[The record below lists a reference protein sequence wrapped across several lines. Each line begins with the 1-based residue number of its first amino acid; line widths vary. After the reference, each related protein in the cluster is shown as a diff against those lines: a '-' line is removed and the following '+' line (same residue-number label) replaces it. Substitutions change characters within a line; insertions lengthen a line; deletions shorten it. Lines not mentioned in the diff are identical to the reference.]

1 MRRDAQSERSSLSG
15 RESGRERQTSA
26 ENGGQGRRM
35 SQMQS
40 DLATL
45 PIGSW
50 AFSPAPGE
58 TVRILDVETVWNH
71 TVCQVWIPGRAAV
84 ERVPAE
90 ALAPQAPTKATALER
105 VAYAVAASR
114 IADALTQD
122 VLLAPLQAGVIPL
135 PHQLHALSRAMA
147 DDRIRYLLA
156 DEVGLGK
163 TIEAGLVF
171 RELKLRGLVKRV
183 LVVAPKG
190 LVTQWVQE
198 MKTHFGEEFRL
209 LTPSEFFLWRN
220 LTGSENIW
228 RHFDQVVCPAD
239 SIKPV
244 ERRRGWSRERLEAY
258 NQERLGDLID
268 AGWDLIICD
277 EAHRLGG
284 STEQVARY
292 RLGKAL
298 AEAAPYLLL
307 LSATPHQGKT
317 NSFQRLMALLDQ
329 EEFIAAGSIRK
340 ERVAPFVIRTEKR
353 RAITERGDPLFL
365 PRLTKL
371 RPVRWE
377 EKHKLQKHLYESVTE
392 YVRLGYNQAMRQN
405 RQYLGFLMIL
415 MQRLVTSSTS
425 AIASAL
431 ERRLEV
437 LQATN
442 LTATDEEPADDD
454 LAEKDSQEQL
464 EELLATRLAGLQNEK
479 EEVQLLLDLARR
491 CQAQGPDARA
501 ETLLAILYEN
511 QREENYP
518 DLKYLIFTEFVPTQ
532 NMLKVFLEQHGFSVV
547 CLNGSMDLEERRR
560 VQRQFAEKARILV
573 STDAGGE
580 GLNLQFAH
588 VVVNYDLPWN
598 PMRIE
603 QRIGRVDR
611 IGQKYP
617 VKAFNLIF
625 EDSVELRVQEVLEE
639 KLATI
644 LNEFGVDKTQDVL
657 DSAES
662 GAAFGKLYAQAI
674 LNPGDIEKNI
684 DRLIQEVR
692 EQAQQE
698 QAGRSYYG
706 ETVLDPSLAQQL
718 SSHPLPY
725 WVERMTTA
733 YLRCEGGKV
742 WRDLFSYALEWPD
755 GSRME
760 RVSFHSRDA
769 QDRGL
774 QHVSLEDA
782 RIRRL
787 VQQLPRVVISEP
799 IPCVRFA
806 SLPAEIVGYW
816 SLWRIALDNQSL
828 RDVKIIP
835 LFHHDGGRILLP
847 TARHIWD
854 SLVEERPEVA
864 QVGTKT
870 GAEVEGVFRLLQ
882 AEAERQGE
890 NAFHELYA
898 RHQQRL
904 KREQEKAHYAFQ
916 VRRDAL
922 ARIGLP
928 EVRQHRIKRLDEEER
943 AWAADLRKRERILP
957 ELQPVVILRVEP

>member
-1 MRRDAQSERSSLSG
+1 
-15 RESGRERQTSA
+15 
-26 ENGGQGRRM
+26 
-35 SQMQS
+35 
-40 DLATL
+40 
-45 PIGSW
+45 
-50 AFSPAPGE
+50 
-58 TVRILDVETVWNH
+58 VRILDVETVWNH
-71 TVCQVWIPGRAAV
+71 TVYHVWIPRLGSV
-84 ERVPAE
+84 ERVPADS
-90 ALAPQAPTKATALER
+90 LSPTQPTKTTGIDR
-105 VAYAVAASR
+105 IAYAVAAAR

-122 VLLAPLQAGVIPL
+122 VLLAPLEAGVIPL
-135 PHQLHALSRAMA
+135 PHQLHALTRAVIG
-147 DDRIRYLLA
+147 DRVRYLLA

-163 TIEAGLVF
+163 TVEAGLIF

-198 MKTHFGEEFRL
+198 MQTHFGEEFRL
-209 LTPSEFFLWRN
+209 LTPSEFSSWRN
-220 LTGSENIW
+220 LTGAENVW
-228 RHFDQVVCPAD
+228 RQFDQVVCPAD

-244 ERRRGWSRERLEAY
+244 ERRRGWSREKLETY

-317 NSFQRLMALLDQ
+317 AGFQRVMALLDRD
-329 EEFIAAGSIRK
+329 EFITSASIRK
-340 ERVAPFVIRTEKR
+340 EKVAPFVIRTEKR
-353 RAITERGDPLFL
+353 RAITEKGDPLFM

-371 RPVRWE
+371 MPVRWQ
-377 EKHKLQKHLYESVTE
+377 EKHKLQQHLYESVTE

-415 MQRLVTSSTS
+415 MQRLVTSSTQ

-431 ERRLEV
+431 ERRLEA

-442 LTATDEEPADDD
+442 LTATDEEPPEDGEEQDT
-454 LAEKDSQEQL
+454 QERL
-464 EELLATRLAGLQNEK
+464 DELLATRLAGLQNEK
-479 EEVQLLLDLARR
+479 EEVKLLLDLARR

-501 ETLLAILYEN
+501 ETLLDILYEN
-511 QREENYP
+511 QREENDP

-532 NMLKVFLEQHGFSVV
+532 TMLRDFLEQHGFSVV

-588 VVVNYDLPWN
+588 VIINYDLPWN

-611 IGQKYP
+611 IGQKRP

-644 LNEFGVDKTQDVL
+644 LDEFGVDKTQDVL

-662 GAAFGKLYAQAI
+662 GAVFEKLYAQAI

-692 EQAQQE
+692 EQAKE
-698 QAGRSYYG
+698 EAAGRSYYG
-706 ETVLDPSLAQQL
+706 ETVLDPAVAQQL
-718 SSHPLPY
+718 SSHPLPF
-725 WVERMTTA
+725 WVERMATA
-733 YLRCEGGKV
+733 YVRSEGGTV
-742 WRDLFSYALEWPD
+742 RRDLFSYTLEWPD

-760 RVSFHSRDA
+760 RVAFQSREA

-787 VQQLPRVVISEP
+787 VQQLPRVVPSEP
-799 IPCVRFA
+799 VPCVRFA
-806 SLPAEIVGYW
+806 SLPAEVVGHW

-835 LFHHDGGRILLP
+835 IFHHDDGRTLGP
-847 TARHIWD
+847 TARRIWD
-854 SLVEERPEVA
+854 ALMEDRPGVE
-864 QVGTKT
+864 QVGTQAGT
-870 GAEVEGVFRLLQ
+870 EVEAVFRRLR
-882 AEAERQGE
+882 AEAERLGE
-890 NAFHELYA
+890 DAFHDLHV
-898 RHQQRL
+898 RHRQRL
-904 KREQEKAHYAFQ
+904 KREQEKGQYAFQ
-916 VRRDAL
+916 VRREAL
-922 ARIGLP
+922 GRLGLP
-928 EVRQHRIKRLDEEER
+928 EVRQHRLKRLEGEER
-943 AWAADLRKRERILP
+943 AWAAELRKREQILP
-957 ELQPVVILRVEP
+957 ELQPVVLLRVEAGHG

>member
-1 MRRDAQSERSSLSG
+1 MIMTTIPPNFA
-15 RESGRERQTSA
+15 
-26 ENGGQGRRM
+26 
-35 SQMQS
+35 
-40 DLATL
+40 
-45 PIGSW
+45 IGSW
-50 AFSPAPGE
+50 AFSAAHGE
-58 TVRILDVETVWNH
+58 SVRILDVETVWNH
-71 TVCQVWIPGRAAV
+71 TVYQVWIPRLATV
-84 ERVPAE
+84 ERVPADSLSP
-90 ALAPQAPTKATALER
+90 AQPTKATGIDR
-105 VAYAVAASR
+105 IVYAVAAAR

-122 VLLAPLQAGVIPL
+122 VLLAPLEAGVIPL
-135 PHQLHALSRAMA
+135 PHQLHALTRAVTG
-147 DDRIRYLLA
+147 DRVRYLLA

-163 TIEAGLVF
+163 TIEAGLIF

-198 MKTHFGEEFRL
+198 MQTHFGEEFRL
-209 LTPSEFFLWRN
+209 LTPSEFSSWRN
-220 LTGSENIW
+220 LTGAENVW
-228 RHFDQVVCPAD
+228 RQFDQVVCPAD
-239 SIKPV
+239 SIKPI
-244 ERRRGWSRERLEAY
+244 ERRRGWTREKLETH

-317 NSFQRLMALLDQ
+317 AGFQRVMALLDRD
-329 EEFIAAGSIRK
+329 EFITSGAIRK
-340 ERVAPFVIRTEKR
+340 EKVAPFVIRTEKR
-353 RAITERGDPLFL
+353 RAINDKGDPLFM

-371 RPVRWE
+371 MPVRWE
-377 EKHKLQKHLYESVTE
+377 EKHSLQKRLYELVTE

-415 MQRLVTSSTS
+415 MQRLVTSSTQ

-431 ERRLEV
+431 ERRLEA

-442 LTATDEEPADDD
+442 LTATDEEPP
-454 LAEKDSQEQL
+454 ESSNEEQDSQEQL
-464 EELLATRLAGLQNEK
+464 DELLSVRMAGLENEK
-479 EEVQLLLDLARR
+479 EEVKMLLEIARHCR
-491 CQAQGPDARA
+491 ALGPDARA
-501 ETLLAILYEN
+501 ETLLNILYEN
-511 QREENYP
+511 QQQENNP
-518 DLKYLIFTEFVPTQ
+518 ELKYLVFTEFVPTQ
-532 NMLKVFLEQHGFSVV
+532 TMLRDFLEQHGFSVV

-588 VVVNYDLPWN
+588 IIINYDLPWN

-611 IGQKYP
+611 IGQKLP

-644 LNEFGVDKTQDVL
+644 LDEFGVDKTQDVL

-662 GAAFGKLYAQAI
+662 GVVFERLYAQAI

-684 DRLIQEVR
+684 DRLIAEVR

-698 QAGRSYYG
+698 SAGRSYYG
-706 ETVLDPSLAQQL
+706 ETVLDPTLAQQL
-718 SSHPLPY
+718 SSHPLPF
-725 WVERMTTA
+725 WVERMATA
-733 YLRCEGGKV
+733 YLRSEGGTV
-742 WRDLFSYALEWPD
+742 QRDLFSYTLEWPD
-755 GSRME
+755 GSRMD
-760 RVSFHSRDA
+760 RVSFQSRDA
-769 QDRGL
+769 QEKGL
-774 QHVSLEDA
+774 QHVSLEDS

-787 VQQLPRVVISEP
+787 VQQLPRVVATEP

-806 SLPAEIVGYW
+806 SLPAEVVGYW
-816 SLWRIALDNQSL
+816 ALWRIAIDHQSL

-835 LFHHDGGRILLP
+835 IFHHDDGRNLVP

-854 SLVEERPEVA
+854 SLMQDRPEVE

-870 GAEVEGVFRLLQ
+870 GSEVESVFRRLRS
-882 AEAERQGE
+882 EAERQGE

-904 KREQEKAHYAFQ
+904 KREQDKGQYAFQ
-916 VRRDAL
+916 VRREAL
-922 ARIGLP
+922 GRLGLP
-928 EVRQHRIKRLDEEER
+928 EVRQHRLKRLDEEER
-943 AWAADLRKRERILP
+943 TWAAELRKRERILP
-957 ELQPVVILRVEP
+957 ELQPVILLRVEAGNG

>member
-1 MRRDAQSERSSLSG
+1 MTTTPPSFA
-15 RESGRERQTSA
+15 
-26 ENGGQGRRM
+26 
-35 SQMQS
+35 
-40 DLATL
+40 
-45 PIGSW
+45 IGSW
-50 AFSPAPGE
+50 AFSAAHGE
-58 TVRILDVETVWNH
+58 SVRILDVETVWSH
-71 TVCQVWIPGRAAV
+71 TVYQVWIPRLATV
-84 ERVPAE
+84 ERVPADSLSP
-90 ALAPQAPTKATALER
+90 AQPTKTTGLDR
-105 VAYAVAASR
+105 IAYAVAAAR

-122 VLLAPLQAGVIPL
+122 VLLAPLEAGVIPL
-135 PHQLHALSRAMA
+135 PHQLHALTRAVTG
-147 DDRIRYLLA
+147 DRVRYLLA

-163 TIEAGLVF
+163 TIEAGLIF

-198 MKTHFGEEFRL
+198 MQTHFGEEFRL
-209 LTPSEFFLWRN
+209 LTPSEFSSWRN
-220 LTGSENIW
+220 LTGAENVW
-228 RHFDQVVCPAD
+228 RQFDQVVCPAD
-239 SIKPV
+239 SIKPI
-244 ERRRGWSRERLEAY
+244 ERRRGWSREKLETH

-317 NSFQRLMALLDQ
+317 AGFQRVMALLDRD
-329 EEFIAAGSIRK
+329 EFITSGAIRK
-340 ERVAPFVIRTEKR
+340 EKVAPFVIRTEKR
-353 RAITERGDPLFL
+353 RAINDKGDPLFM

-371 RPVRWE
+371 MPVRWE
-377 EKHKLQKHLYESVTE
+377 EKHALQKRLYELVTE

-415 MQRLVTSSTS
+415 MQRLVTSSTQ

-431 ERRLEV
+431 ERRLEA

-442 LTATDEEPADDD
+442 LTATDEEPP
-454 LAEKDSQEQL
+454 ESSNEEQDSQEQL
-464 EELLATRLAGLQNEK
+464 DELLSVRMAGLENEK
-479 EEVQLLLDLARR
+479 EEVKMLLEIARHCR
-491 CQAQGPDARA
+491 ALGPDARA
-501 ETLLAILYEN
+501 ETLLNILYEN
-511 QREENYP
+511 QQQENNP
-518 DLKYLIFTEFVPTQ
+518 ELKYLVFTEFVPTQ
-532 NMLKVFLEQHGFSVV
+532 TMLRDFLEQHGFSVV

-588 VVVNYDLPWN
+588 IIINYDLPWN

-611 IGQKYP
+611 IGQKLP

-644 LNEFGVDKTQDVL
+644 LDEFGVDKTQDVL

-662 GAAFGKLYAQAI
+662 GVVFERLYAQAI

-684 DRLIQEVR
+684 DRLIAEVR
-692 EQAQQE
+692 EQAKE
-698 QAGRSYYG
+698 ESAGRSYYG
-706 ETVLDPSLAQQL
+706 ETVLDPTLAQQL
-718 SSHPLPY
+718 SSHPLPF
-725 WVERMTTA
+725 WVERMATA
-733 YLRCEGGKV
+733 YLRSEGGTV
-742 WRDLFSYALEWPD
+742 QRDLFSYTLEWPD
-755 GSRME
+755 GSRMD
-760 RVSFHSRDA
+760 RVSFQSRDA
-769 QDRGL
+769 QEKGL
-774 QHVSLEDA
+774 QHVSLEDS

-787 VQQLPRVVISEP
+787 VQQLPRVVVTEP

-806 SLPAEIVGYW
+806 SLPAEVVGYW
-816 SLWRIALDNQSL
+816 ALWRIAIDHQSL

-835 LFHHDGGRILLP
+835 IFHHDDGRNLVP
-847 TARHIWD
+847 TARHIWN
-854 SLVEERPEVA
+854 SLMQDRPEVE

-870 GAEVEGVFRLLQ
+870 GSEVESVFRRLRS
-882 AEAERQGE
+882 EAERQGE
-890 NAFHELYA
+890 DAFHELYA

-904 KREQEKAHYAFQ
+904 KREQDKGQYAFQ
-916 VRRDAL
+916 VRREAL
-922 ARIGLP
+922 GRLGLP
-928 EVRQHRIKRLDEEER
+928 EVRQHRLKRLDEEER
-943 AWAADLRKRERILP
+943 TWAAELRKRERILP
-957 ELQPVVILRVEP
+957 ELQPVILLRVEAGNG

>member
-1 MRRDAQSERSSLSG
+1 MTTTTPPSF
-15 RESGRERQTSA
+15 TV
-26 ENGGQGRRM
+26 
-35 SQMQS
+35 
-40 DLATL
+40 
-45 PIGSW
+45 GSW
-50 AFSPAPGE
+50 AYSQAHGE
-58 TVRILDVETVWNH
+58 SVRILDAETVWGH
-71 TVCQVWIPGRAAV
+71 TVYQVWIPRLSAV

-90 ALAPQAPTKATALER
+90 SLSPRQPTKATGLDR
-105 VAYAVAASR
+105 IAYSVAAAR

-122 VLLAPLQAGVIPL
+122 VLLAPLEAGVIPL
-135 PHQLHALSRAMA
+135 PHQLYALTRAVTG
-147 DDRIRYLLA
+147 DRVRYLLA

-163 TIEAGLVF
+163 TIEAGLIF

-198 MKTHFGEEFRL
+198 MQTHFGEEFRL
-209 LTPSEFFLWRN
+209 LTPSEFSLWRN
-220 LTGSENIW
+220 LTGSENVW
-228 RHFDQVVCPAD
+228 RHFDQAVCPLD

-244 ERRRGWSRERLEAY
+244 ERRRGWSREKLEAY

-317 NSFQRLMALLDQ
+317 DGFQRLMALLDRD
-329 EEFIAAGSIRK
+329 EFIPAGSIRK
-340 ERVAPFVIRTEKR
+340 EKVVPFVIRTEKR
-353 RAITERGDPLFL
+353 RAINEKGDPLFM

-371 RPVRWE
+371 TPVRWE
-377 EKHKLQKHLYESVTE
+377 EKHKLQQHLYESVTE

-415 MQRLVTSSTS
+415 MQRLVTSSTQ

-437 LQATN
+437 LQSTN
-442 LTATDEEPADDD
+442 LTATDEEPPEDNI
-454 LAEKDSQEQL
+454 EEQDSQEQL

-479 EEVQLLLDLARR
+479 EEVKLLLDLARR

-501 ETLLAILYEN
+501 ETLLNILYEN
-511 QREENYP
+511 QREENNP
-518 DLKYLIFTEFVPTQ
+518 ELKYLIFTEFVPTQ
-532 NMLKVFLEQHGFSVV
+532 NMLRDFLEQHGFPVV

-560 VQRQFAEKARILV
+560 VQRQFAEEARVLV

-588 VVVNYDLPWN
+588 IIINYDLPWN

-611 IGQKYP
+611 IGQKHP

-625 EDSVELRVQEVLEE
+625 EDSVELRVQEVLED

-644 LNEFGVDKTQDVL
+644 LDEFGVDKTQDVL

-662 GAAFGKLYAQAI
+662 GAIFEKLYAQAI
-674 LNPGDIEKNI
+674 LNPGEIEQNI

-692 EQAQQE
+692 QQAQQE
-698 QAGRSYYG
+698 IQGRSYYG
-706 ETVLDPSLAQQL
+706 ETDLDPTLAQQL
-718 SSHPLPY
+718 SSHPLPF
-725 WVERMTTA
+725 WVERMATA

-742 WRDLFSYALEWPD
+742 QKDLFGYSLQWPD
-755 GSRME
+755 GSRMD

-769 QDRGL
+769 QDKGL
-774 QHVSLEDA
+774 QHVSLEDP

-787 VQQLPRVVISEP
+787 VQQLPRVAPTEP

-806 SLPAEIVGYW
+806 SLPAEVVGYW
-816 SLWRIALDNQSL
+816 SLWRIALDDQSL

-835 LFHHDGGRILLP
+835 LFHHDDGRNLLP

-854 SLVEERPEVA
+854 ALMEDRPEVE
-864 QVGTKT
+864 QTGTMT
-870 GAEVEGVFRLLQ
+870 GEEVDAVFRRLRL
-882 AEAERQGE
+882 EAERQGE
-890 NAFHELYA
+890 AAFHELHA

-904 KREQEKAHYAFQ
+904 KREQEKGHYAFQ

-922 ARIGLP
+922 NRIGLP
-928 EVRQHRIKRLDEEER
+928 EVRQHRIKRLEEEQQ
-943 AWAADLRKRERILP
+943 AWAAELRKREQILP
-957 ELQPVVILRVEP
+957 ELQPVILLRVEAGNG

>member
-1 MRRDAQSERSSLSG
+1 MDFAV
-15 RESGRERQTSA
+15 
-26 ENGGQGRRM
+26 
-35 SQMQS
+35 
-40 DLATL
+40 
-45 PIGSW
+45 GSW
-50 AFSPAPGE
+50 AFSAAHGE
-58 TVRILDVETVWNH
+58 SVRILDMETVWSH
-71 TVCQVWIPGRAAV
+71 TVYQVWIPRLAAV

-90 ALAPQAPTKATALER
+90 SLATAQPTKATGLDR
-105 VAYAVAASR
+105 IAYAVAAAR

-122 VLLAPLQAGVIPL
+122 VLLAPLEAGVIPL
-135 PHQLHALSRAMA
+135 PHQLYALTRAMA
-147 DDRIRYLLA
+147 EDRIRYLLA

-163 TIEAGLVF
+163 TIEAGLIF

-198 MKTHFGEEFRL
+198 MQTHFGEEFRL
-209 LTPSEFFLWRN
+209 LTPSEFSSFRN
-220 LTGSENIW
+220 LTGSDNVW
-228 RHFDQVVCPAD
+228 RQFDQVVCPVD
-239 SIKPV
+239 SIKPI
-244 ERRRGWSRERLEAY
+244 EKRRGWPKEKLETY

-298 AEAAPYLLL
+298 ADAAPYLLL

-317 NSFQRLMALLDQ
+317 ASFQRLMALLDRD
-329 EEFIAAGSIRK
+329 EFNTAGSIRR
-340 ERVAPFVIRTEKR
+340 ESVIPFVVRTEKR
-353 RAITERGDPLFL
+353 RAINDRGDPLFL

-371 RPVRWE
+371 MPVRWE
-377 EKHKLQKHLYESVTE
+377 EKHALQKQLYESVTQ
-392 YVRLGYNQAMRQN
+392 YVRLGYNQAIQQN

-415 MQRLVTSSTS
+415 MQRLVTSSTQ

-431 ERRLEV
+431 DRRLAA

-442 LTATDEEPADDD
+442 VTATDEEPP
-454 LAEKDSQEQL
+454 ETNGEEQDSQEQL
-464 EELLATRLAGLQNEK
+464 EELLSIRLAGLQNEK

-491 CQAQGPDARA
+491 CQAQAPDARA
-501 ETLLAILYEN
+501 ETLLDILYEN
-511 QREENYP
+511 QRQENNP
-518 DLKYLIFTEFVPTQ
+518 ELKYLIFTEFVPTQ
-532 NMLKVFLEQHGFSVV
+532 NMLRYFLEQHGFSVV
-547 CLNGSMDLEERRR
+547 CLNGSMDLDQRRR
-560 VQRQFAEKARILV
+560 VQLEFAEKARILV

-588 VVVNYDLPWN
+588 IIINYDLPWN
-598 PMRIE
+598 PMKIE

-611 IGQKYP
+611 IGQKRP

-625 EDSVELRVQEVLEE
+625 DDSVELRVREVLEE

-644 LNEFGVDKTQDVL
+644 LAEFGVDKTQDVL

-662 GAAFGKLYAQAI
+662 GAVFEKLYAQAI
-674 LNPGDIEKNI
+674 LNPGGIEKNI

-692 EQAQQE
+692 QQAQQE
-698 QAGRSYYG
+698 VAGRSYYG
-706 ETVLDPSLAQQL
+706 ETVLDPALAQQL
-718 SSHPLPY
+718 SSHPLPF
-725 WVERMTTA
+725 WVERMATA

-742 WRDLFSYALEWPD
+742 QRDLFSYSLEWPD

-774 QHVSLEDA
+774 SHVSLEDA

-787 VQQLPRVVISEP
+787 VRQLPRVVLTEP
-799 IPCVRFA
+799 IPCLRFLN
-806 SLPAEIVGYW
+806 LPAEVVGYW

-828 RDVKIIP
+828 RDVKIVPI
-835 LFHHDGGRILLP
+835 FHHDDGRILLP

-854 SLVEERPEVA
+854 GLLEERPEVE
-864 QVGTKT
+864 QVGTKS
-870 GAEVEGVFRLLQ
+870 GADVEAVFGRLRS
-882 AEAERQGE
+882 EAERQGE
-890 NAFHELYA
+890 DAFHELHA

-904 KREQEKAHYAFQ
+904 KREQEKGQYAFH

-922 ARIGLP
+922 NRIGLP
-928 EVRQHRIKRLDEEER
+928 EVRQHRLKRLDEEQQV
-943 AWAADLRKRERILP
+943 WASGLRKREQILP
-957 ELQPVVILRVEP
+957 ELQPVILLRVEAGNG

>member
-1 MRRDAQSERSSLSG
+1 MLDSSVAGQTFEVG
-15 RESGRERQTSA
+15 R
-26 ENGGQGRRM
+26 
-35 SQMQS
+35 
-40 DLATL
+40 
-45 PIGSW
+45 W
-50 AFSPAPGE
+50 AFSATHGE
-58 TVRILDVETVWNH
+58 SVRILDVETVWNH
-71 TVCQVWIPGRAAV
+71 TIYQIWIPRLATV
-84 ERVPAE
+84 ERVSADSLSPA
-90 ALAPQAPTKATALER
+90 QPTRTTGLDR
-105 VAYAVAASR
+105 IAYAAAAAR

-122 VLLAPLQAGVIPL
+122 VLLAPLEAGVIPL
-135 PHQLHALSRAMA
+135 PHQLHALSRAVTG
-147 DDRIRYLLA
+147 DRVRYLLA

-163 TIEAGLVF
+163 TIEAGLIF

-198 MKTHFGEEFRL
+198 MQTHFGEEFRL
-209 LTPSEFFLWRN
+209 LTPSEFSSWRN
-220 LTGSENIW
+220 LTGAENVW
-228 RHFDQVVCPAD
+228 RQFDQVVCPAD

-244 ERRRGWSRERLEAY
+244 ERRRGWSREKLEAY

-317 NSFQRLMALLDQ
+317 AGFQRVMALLDR
-329 EEFIAAGSIRK
+329 EEFITAASIRK
-340 ERVAPFVIRTEKR
+340 EKVAPFVIRTEKR
-353 RAITERGDPLFL
+353 RAINDKGDPLFM

-371 RPVRWE
+371 MPVRWE
-377 EKHKLQKHLYESVTE
+377 EKHTLQKHLYESVTE

-415 MQRLVTSSTS
+415 MQRLVTSSTQ

-431 ERRLEV
+431 ERRLEA
-437 LQATN
+437 LQEFP
-442 LTATDEEPADDD
+442 LTPALSPDDKGGDGVEYEEQ
-454 LAEKDSQEQL
+454 DSQEQL
-464 EELLATRLAGLQNEK
+464 DELLATRLAGLQNEK
-479 EEVQLLLDLARR
+479 EEVKLLLELARR

-501 ETLLAILYEN
+501 ETLLDILYEN
-511 QREENYP
+511 QQEENDP

-532 NMLKVFLEQHGFSVV
+532 TMLRDFLEQHGFSVV

-588 VVVNYDLPWN
+588 VIINYDLPWN

-611 IGQKYP
+611 IGQKRL

-625 EDSVELRVQEVLEE
+625 EDSVERRVQEVLEE

-644 LNEFGVDKTQDVL
+644 LDEFGVDKTQDVL

-662 GAAFGKLYAQAI
+662 GAVFEKLYAQAI
-674 LNPGDIEKNI
+674 LNPGDIENNI

-692 EQAQQE
+692 EQAKE
-698 QAGRSYYG
+698 EAAGRSYYG
-706 ETVLDPSLAQQL
+706 ETMLDPTLAQQL
-718 SSHPLPY
+718 SSHPLPF
-725 WVERMTTA
+725 WIERMATA
-733 YLRCEGGKV
+733 YVRCEGGKV
-742 WRDLFSYALEWPD
+742 QRDLFGYSLDWPD
-755 GSRME
+755 GSRLE
-760 RVSFHSRDA
+760 RVSFYSRQA

-787 VQQLPRVVISEP
+787 VQQLPRAVVTEP

-806 SLPAEIVGYW
+806 SLPAEVVGYW
-816 SLWRIALDNQSL
+816 SLWRIALDNPSL
-828 RDVKIIP
+828 RDVKIVPI
-835 LFHHDGGRILLP
+835 FHHDDGRNLGP

-854 SLVEERPEVA
+854 VLMEDRPDAEL
-864 QVGTKT
+864 VGTKT
-870 GAEVEGVFRLLQ
+870 GEAVAAVFQTLR
-882 AEAERQGE
+882 AAAERLGE
-890 NAFHELYA
+890 NAFHELFA
-898 RHQQRL
+898 RHQHRL
-904 KREQEKAHYAFQ
+904 EREREKGQYAFQ
-916 VRRDAL
+916 VRREAL
-922 ARIGLP
+922 GRLGLP
-928 EVRQHRIKRLDEEER
+928 EVRRHRLRRLEEEER
-943 AWAADLRKRERILP
+943 AWAAELRKRERILP
-957 ELQPVVILRVEP
+957 ELQPVILLRVEAGNG

>member
-1 MRRDAQSERSSLSG
+1 MTNSSPPSF
-15 RESGRERQTSA
+15 A
-26 ENGGQGRRM
+26 V
-35 SQMQS
+35 
-40 DLATL
+40 
-45 PIGSW
+45 GSW
-50 AFSPAPGE
+50 AFSSAHGE
-58 TVRILDVETVWNH
+58 SVRILDMETVWSH
-71 TVCQVWIPGRAAV
+71 TVYQVWIPRLATL

-90 ALAPQAPTKATALER
+90 SLTTAQPTKATGLDR
-105 VAYAVAASR
+105 IAYAVAAAR

-122 VLLAPLQAGVIPL
+122 VLLAPLEAGVIPL
-135 PHQLHALSRAMA
+135 PHQLYALTRAMA
-147 DDRIRYLLA
+147 EDRIRYLLA

-163 TIEAGLVF
+163 TIEAGLIF

-190 LVTQWVQE
+190 LVIQWVQE
-198 MKTHFGEEFRL
+198 MQTHFGEEFRL
-209 LTPSEFFLWRN
+209 LTPSEFSSFRN
-220 LTGSENIW
+220 LTSSDNVW
-228 RHFDQVVCPAD
+228 RQFDQVVCPVD
-239 SIKPV
+239 SIKPI
-244 ERRRGWSRERLEAY
+244 EKRRGWPKEKLEAY

-298 AEAAPYLLL
+298 ADAAPYLLL

-317 NSFQRLMALLDQ
+317 ASFQRLMALLDRD
-329 EEFIAAGSIRK
+329 EFNTAGSIRR
-340 ERVAPFVIRTEKR
+340 ESIIPFVVRTEKR
-353 RAITERGDPLFL
+353 RAINDRGDPLFL

-371 RPVRWE
+371 MPVRWE
-377 EKHKLQKHLYESVTE
+377 EKHALQKQLYESVTE
-392 YVRLGYNQAMRQN
+392 YVRLGYNQAIQQN

-415 MQRLVTSSTS
+415 MQRLVTSSTQ

-431 ERRLEV
+431 DRRLAA

-442 LTATDEEPADDD
+442 VTDTDEEPP
-454 LAEKDSQEQL
+454 ESNGEEQDSQEQL
-464 EELLATRLAGLQNEK
+464 EELLSIRLAGLQNEK

-491 CQAQGPDARA
+491 CQAQAPDARA
-501 ETLLAILYEN
+501 ETLLDILYEN
-511 QREENYP
+511 QRQENNP
-518 DLKYLIFTEFVPTQ
+518 QLKYLIFTEFVPTQ
-532 NMLKVFLEQHGFSVV
+532 NMLRDFLEQHGFSVV
-547 CLNGSMDLEERRR
+547 CLNGSMDLDQRRR
-560 VQRQFAEKARILV
+560 VQLEFAEKARILV

-588 VVVNYDLPWN
+588 VVINYDLPWN
-598 PMRIE
+598 PMKIE

-611 IGQKYP
+611 IGQKRP

-625 EDSVELRVQEVLEE
+625 DDSVELRVREVLEE

-644 LNEFGVDKTQDVL
+644 LAEFGVDKTQDVL

-662 GAAFGKLYAQAI
+662 GAVFEKLYAQAI
-674 LNPGDIEKNI
+674 LNPGGIEKNI

-692 EQAQQE
+692 QQAQQE
-698 QAGRSYYG
+698 VAGRSYYG
-706 ETVLDPSLAQQL
+706 ETVLDPALAQQL
-718 SSHPLPY
+718 SSHPLPF
-725 WVERMTTA
+725 WVERMATA

-742 WRDLFSYALEWPD
+742 QRDLFSYSLEWPD

-774 QHVSLEDA
+774 SHVSLEDA

-787 VQQLPRVVISEP
+787 VRQLPRVVLTEP
-799 IPCVRFA
+799 IPCLRFLN
-806 SLPAEIVGYW
+806 LPAEVVGYW

-828 RDVKIIP
+828 RDVKIVPI
-835 LFHHDGGRILLP
+835 FHHDDGRILLP

-854 SLVEERPEVA
+854 GLLEERPEVE
-864 QVGTKT
+864 QVGTKS
-870 GAEVEGVFRLLQ
+870 GADVEAVFGRLRL
-882 AEAERQGE
+882 EAERQGE
-890 NAFHELYA
+890 DAFHELHA
-898 RHQQRL
+898 RHQKRL
-904 KREQEKAHYAFQ
+904 KREQGKGQYAFH

-922 ARIGLP
+922 NRIGLP
-928 EVRQHRIKRLDEEER
+928 EVRQHRLTRLDEEQQV
-943 AWAADLRKRERILP
+943 WASGLRKREQILP
-957 ELQPVVILRVEP
+957 ELQPVILLRVEAGNG

>member
-1 MRRDAQSERSSLSG
+1 MTTTPPPSYAVG
-15 RESGRERQTSA
+15 CWA
-26 ENGGQGRRM
+26 Y
-35 SQMQS
+35 SQVH
-40 DLATL
+40 
-45 PIGSW
+45 
-50 AFSPAPGE
+50 GE
-58 TVRILDVETVWNH
+58 CVRILDVESVWGH
-71 TVCQVWIPGRAAV
+71 TVYQVWIPRLSAV

-90 ALAPQAPTKATALER
+90 SLSPAQPTKATGLDR
-105 VAYAVAASR
+105 IAYAVAAAR

-122 VLLAPLQAGVIPL
+122 VLLAPLEAGVIPL
-135 PHQLHALSRAMA
+135 PHQLYALNRAVTG
-147 DDRIRYLLA
+147 DRVRYLLA

-163 TIEAGLVF
+163 TIEAGLIF

-198 MKTHFGEEFRL
+198 MQTHFGEEFRL
-209 LTPSEFFLWRN
+209 LTPSEFSLWRN
-220 LTGSENIW
+220 FTGSENVW
-228 RHFDQVVCPAD
+228 RHFDQVVCPVD

-244 ERRRGWSRERLEAY
+244 ERRRGWSKEKLEAY

-268 AGWDLIICD
+268 AGWDLIIAD

-317 NSFQRLMALLDQ
+317 DGFQRLMALLDRD
-329 EEFIAAGSIRK
+329 EFIPAGSIRK
-340 ERVAPFVIRTEKR
+340 EKVVPFVIRTEKR
-353 RAITERGDPLFL
+353 RAINEKGDPLFM

-371 RPVRWE
+371 TPVRWE
-377 EKHKLQKHLYESVTE
+377 EKHKLQQHLYESVTE

-415 MQRLVTSSTS
+415 MQRLVTSSTQ

-437 LQATN
+437 LQSTN
-442 LTATDEEPADDD
+442 LTATDEEPPEDNI
-454 LAEKDSQEQL
+454 EEQDSQEQL

-479 EEVQLLLDLARR
+479 EEVKLLLDLARR

-501 ETLLAILYEN
+501 ETLLNILYEN
-511 QREENYP
+511 QREENNSE
-518 DLKYLIFTEFVPTQ
+518 LKYLIFTEFVPTQ
-532 NMLKVFLEQHGFSVV
+532 NMLRDFLEQHGFPVV

-560 VQRQFAEKARILV
+560 VQRQFAEKARVLV

-588 VVVNYDLPWN
+588 IIINYDLPWN

-611 IGQKYP
+611 IGQKHP

-625 EDSVELRVQEVLEE
+625 EDSVELRVQEVLED

-644 LNEFGVDKTQDVL
+644 LDEFGVDKTQDVL

-662 GAAFGKLYAQAI
+662 GAIFEKLYAQAI
-674 LNPGDIEKNI
+674 LNPGEIEQNI

-698 QAGRSYYG
+698 IQGRSYYG
-706 ETVLDPSLAQQL
+706 ETDLDPTLAQQL
-718 SSHPLPY
+718 SSHPLPF
-725 WVERMTTA
+725 WVERMATA

-742 WRDLFSYALEWPD
+742 QKDLFGYSLQWPD
-755 GSRME
+755 GSRMD

-769 QDRGL
+769 QDKGL
-774 QHVSLEDA
+774 QHVSLEDP

-787 VQQLPRVVISEP
+787 VQQLPRVAPTEP

-806 SLPAEIVGYW
+806 SLPAEVVGYW
-816 SLWRIALDNQSL
+816 SLWRIALDDQSL

-835 LFHHDGGRILLP
+835 LFHHDDGRNLVP

-854 SLVEERPEVA
+854 ALMEDRPEVE
-864 QVGTKT
+864 QSGTIN
-870 GAEVEGVFRLLQ
+870 GEEVDAVFRRLRS
-882 AEAERQGE
+882 EAERQGE
-890 NAFHELYA
+890 AAFHELHA
-898 RHQQRL
+898 RHQERL
-904 KREQEKAHYAFQ
+904 KREQEKGHYAFQ

-922 ARIGLP
+922 NRIGLP
-928 EVRQHRIKRLDEEER
+928 EVRQHRIKRLEEEQQ
-943 AWAADLRKRERILP
+943 AWAAELRKREQILP
-957 ELQPVVILRVEP
+957 ELQPVILLRVEAGNG